1 MSCFPTKVEVLP
13 VFVEDGEDE
22 SLHFTLV
29 KIGTLFVALNIELTR
44 IDVQGV
50 SQVQRQS
57 IVKEI

>member
-13 VFVEDGEDE
+13 VFVEDGEDK
-22 SLHFTLV
+22 SLHFALV
-29 KIGTLFVALNIELTR
+29 QIRTLFIALNIKLTR